1 MTPFSSKKL
10 VFYFVLNQE
19 KLAIEVE
26 DIPKD
31 GFLSFLLL
39 FLTFK
44 RVSSLQNTS
53 KDIVLF
59 LPMHI

>member
-31 GFLSFLLL
+31 GVFKL
-39 FLTFK
+39 LTF
-44 RVSSLQNTS
+44 VFN
-53 KDIVLF
+53 F
-59 LPMHI
+59 